1 MGKRG
6 FFAFFIW
13 LTIGILMTIGGCQ
26 MVKTPSDTLTVSAAI
41 SLTDALE
48 NIKSLYRQ
56 NHQNITITYNFA
68 ASGSLQQQIEQ
79 GAPVDIFISAASKQ
93 MDALEQKKMLITETR
108 TNLLANS
115 LVLIAPKN
123 NSIILSF
130 QDLINPKVNKVAI
143 GEPKSVPA
151 GQYSQELLRNLKIFD
166 RIQPKIVYSNNVRQV
181 LTYVETGN
189 VDAGIV
195 YITDAKQSKR
205 VQVVATAAANLH
217 SPIVYPVAVLKR
229 SKNPAIAREFVQFLS
244 SDRARAVFEKYG
256 FKMASK

>member
-13 LTIGILMTIGGCQ
+13 LAIGIFMTIGGCQ
-26 MVKTPSDTLTVSAAI
+26 MLKASSNTLTVSAAI

-56 NHQNITITYNFA
+56 NHQNITITYNFG
-68 ASGSLQQQIEQ
+68 ASGSLQQQIKQ

-93 MDALEQKKMLITETR
+93 MDALQQNNLLSSDTR
-108 TNLLANS
+108 TNLLLNS
-115 LVLIAPKN
+115 LVLITSN
-123 NSIILSF
+123 NNYTISNF
-130 QDLINPKVNKVAI
+130 QALINPKVKRIAI
-143 GEPKSVPA
+143 GEPQSVPA
-151 GQYSQELLRNLKIFD
+151 GQYAQELLANLKIFD
-166 RIQPKIVYSNNVRQV
+166 QLKPKFVYGSNVRQV

-195 YITDAKQSKR
+195 YTTDAKQSN
-205 VQVVATAAANLH
+205 QVRIGATAPSSLH

-229 SKNPAIAREFVQFLS
+229 SKNVATARDFVQFLS
-244 SDRARAVFEKYG
+244 SAQSNTVFEKYG
-256 FKMASK
+256 FKIVE